1 MKGKAGFKIIDM
13 SNYKKLEKYFPLVDF
28 WGEVCGPAY
37 EILIH
42 DVSEPNHS
50 VVKIVN
56 NHISQREVGSPLT
69 DLALNLIEAKEYE
82 RTNHV
87 ANYLGKTKEG
97 RHLVA
102 STFFIKENDELI
114 GLLCVNHDTHAIQD
128 IFDEL
133 EVFIENHA
141 LYPKPDKAGYQENF
155 DNNIN
160 DHMFEIVDKEIN
172 DSSIEPS
179 RMTTSEKK
187 SIISKFN
194 DYGVFAVRGMV
205 PYVAKKLCVSEPTV
219 YRYLKEIKK

>member
-1 MKGKAGFKIIDM
+1 M
-13 SNYKKLEKYFPLVDF
+13 SNLKKLEKYFPLVDF
-28 WGEVCGPAY
+28 WGEVCGPSY

-42 DVSEPNHS
+42 DVLEPNHS
-50 VVKIVN
+50 IVKIVN

-69 DLALNLIEAKEYE
+69 DLAMNLIETQEYK
-82 RTNHV
+82 TKSHV

-102 STFFIKENDELI
+102 STFFIKENGELI

-128 IFDEL
+128 IFDDL
-133 EVFIENHA
+133 EIFIENHA
-141 LYPKPDKAGYQENF
+141 LYPKPDKAKYQENF

-172 DSSIEPS
+172 GSSVAPD

-187 SIISKFN
+187 AIISKLN
-194 DYGVFAVRGMV
+194 DYGVFAVRGMI
-205 PYVAKKLCVSEPTV
+205 PYIAKQLCTSEPTI
-219 YRYLKEIKK
+219 YRYLREVKTR

>member
-1 MKGKAGFKIIDM
+1 M
-13 SNYKKLEKYFPLVDF
+13 SNLKKLEKYFPLVDF
-28 WGEVCGPAY
+28 WGEVCGPSY

-50 VVKIVN
+50 IVKIVN

-69 DLALNLIEAKEYE
+69 DLAMNLIETQEYK
-82 RTNHV
+82 TKSHV

-102 STFFIKENDELI
+102 STFFIKENGELI
-114 GLLCVNHDTHAIQD
+114 GLLCVNHDTRAIQD
-128 IFDEL
+128 IFDDL
-133 EVFIENHA
+133 EIFIENHA
-141 LYPKPDKAGYQENF
+141 LYPKPDKAKYQENF

-172 DSSIEPS
+172 GSSVAPD

-187 SIISKFN
+187 AIISKLN
-194 DYGVFAVRGMV
+194 DYGVFAVRGMI
-205 PYVAKKLCVSEPTV
+205 PYIAKQLCTSEPTI
-219 YRYLKEIKK
+219 YRYLREVKTR

>member
-1 MKGKAGFKIIDM
+1 M
-13 SNYKKLEKYFPLVDF
+13 SNLKKLEKYFPLVDF
-28 WGEVCGPAY
+28 WGEVCGPSY

-50 VVKIVN
+50 IVKIVN

-69 DLALNLIEAKEYE
+69 DLAMNLIETQEYK
-82 RTNHV
+82 TKSHV

-102 STFFIKENDELI
+102 STFFIKENGELI

-128 IFDEL
+128 IFDDL
-133 EVFIENHA
+133 EIFIENHA
-141 LYPKPDKAGYQENF
+141 LYPKPDKAKYQENF

-172 DSSIEPS
+172 GSSVAPD

-187 SIISKFN
+187 AIISKLN
-194 DYGVFAVRGMV
+194 DYGVFAVRGMI
-205 PYVAKKLCVSEPTV
+205 PYIATQLCTSEPTI
-219 YRYLKEIKK
+219 YRYLREVKTR

>member
-1 MKGKAGFKIIDM
+1 M
-13 SNYKKLEKYFPLVDF
+13 SNLKKLEKYFPLVDF

-50 VVKIVN
+50 IVKFVN
-56 NHISQREVGSPLT
+56 KHISQREVGSPLT
-69 DLALNLIEAKEYE
+69 DLAMDLIETKEYE
-82 RTNHV
+82 TKSHV

-102 STFFIKENDELI
+102 STFFIKENGELI

-128 IFDEL
+128 IFDDL
-133 EVFIENHA
+133 EIFIENHA
-141 LYPKPDKAGYQENF
+141 LYPKPDKAKYQENF

-172 DSSIEPS
+172 DSSIAPD
-179 RMTTSEKK
+179 RMTASEKK
-187 SIISKFN
+187 AIISKLN
-194 DYGVFAVRGMV
+194 DYGVFAVRGMI
-205 PYVAKKLCVSEPTV
+205 PYIAKQLCTSEPTI
-219 YRYLKEIKK
+219 YRYLREVKTR

>member
-1 MKGKAGFKIIDM
+1 M
-13 SNYKKLEKYFPLVDF
+13 SNLKKLEKYFPLVDF
-28 WGEVCGPAY
+28 WGEVCGPSY

-50 VVKIVN
+50 IVKIVN

-69 DLALNLIEAKEYE
+69 DLAMNLIETQEYK
-82 RTNHV
+82 TKSHV

-102 STFFIKENDELI
+102 STFFIKENGELI

-128 IFDEL
+128 IFDDL
-133 EVFIENHA
+133 EIFIENHA
-141 LYPKPDKAGYQENF
+141 LYPNPDKAKYQENF

-172 DSSIEPS
+172 GSSVAPD

-187 SIISKFN
+187 AIISKLN
-194 DYGVFAVRGMV
+194 DYGVFAVRGMI
-205 PYVAKKLCVSEPTV
+205 PYIAKQLCTSEPTI
-219 YRYLKEIKK
+219 YRYLREVKTR

>member
-1 MKGKAGFKIIDM
+1 M
-13 SNYKKLEKYFPLVDF
+13 SNLKKLEKYFPLVDF

-50 VVKIVN
+50 IVKIVN

-69 DLALNLIEAKEYE
+69 DLAMDLIETKEYE
-82 RTNHV
+82 TKSHV

-102 STFFIKENDELI
+102 STFFIKENGELI

-128 IFDEL
+128 IFDDL
-133 EVFIENHA
+133 EIFIENHA
-141 LYPKPDKAGYQENF
+141 LYPKPDKAKYQENF

-160 DHMFEIVDKEIN
+160 DHMFEIVNKEIN
-172 DSSIEPS
+172 DSSIAPD

-187 SIISKFN
+187 AIISKLN
-194 DYGVFAVRGMV
+194 DYGVFAVRGMI
-205 PYVAKKLCVSEPTV
+205 PNIAKQLCTSEPTI
-219 YRYLKEIKK
+219 YRYLREVKTR

>member
-1 MKGKAGFKIIDM
+1 M
-13 SNYKKLEKYFPLVDF
+13 SNLNKLEKYFPLVDF
-28 WGEVCGPAY
+28 WGEVCGPSY

-50 VVKIVN
+50 IVKIVN

-69 DLALNLIEAKEYE
+69 DLAMDLIETQEYK
-82 RTNHV
+82 TKSHV

-102 STFFIKENDELI
+102 STFFIKENGELI

-128 IFDEL
+128 IFDDL
-133 EVFIENHA
+133 EIFIENHA
-141 LYPKPDKAGYQENF
+141 LYPKPDKAKYQENF

-172 DSSIEPS
+172 GSSVAPD

-187 SIISKFN
+187 AIISKLN
-194 DYGVFAVRGMV
+194 DYGVFAVRGMI
-205 PYVAKKLCVSEPTV
+205 PYIAKQLCTSEPTI
-219 YRYLKEIKK
+219 YRYLREVKTR